1 MIKPLLLVVDF
12 LDSSVSLALILNIG
26 VFYNGLER
34 ISIAFQRLSSPIAVL
49 LTARGTQIGQTERS
63 VVAIFYTQVLLS

>member
-49 LTARGTQIGQTERS
+49 LTARSTQVGQTERS